1 MISILGLAI
10 FLLHPKMSI
19 VLDFSINKKPRGLL
33 TADLLSQ
40 REETDLLSLAVS
52 LESNLMGRLPNML
65 CDTRLVWSGSISLYS
80 VPLNLTVKFAATLV
94 TFLRKLHHK
103 SCYLLIK
110 VVGCTLSL
118 RVITRG
124 TGVKTKFKELLEISC
139 KEVKGTKTKKTKKN
153 KKKQKT
159 FTVKKSV
166 KTKTGEKLRS
176 HWSVLP
182 GYKAFI
188 YHIVKT
194 LTIKKRWK

>member
-1 MISILGLAI
+1 ML
-10 FLLHPKMSI
+10 K
-19 VLDFSINKKPRGLL
+19 
-33 TADLLSQ
+33 ADLLSQ
-40 REETDLLSLAVS
+40 REETDLLSLAVR

-124 TGVKTKFKELLEISC
+124 TGVKTKFTELLEISC
-139 KEVKGTKTKKTKKN
+139 KEVKGAKTKKTKKN
-153 KKKQKT
+153 KKKNRKHSRLRNQLKR
-159 FTVKKSV
+159 KQ
-166 KTKTGEKLRS
+166 EKNLGRKG
-176 HWSVLP
+176 VCYLGAKP
-182 GYKAFI
+182 LYT
-188 YHIVKT
+188 T
-194 LTIKKRWK
+194 L

>member
-1 MISILGLAI
+1 MQELKLSLRW
-10 FLLHPKMSI
+10 FPFSVSRFSYFTRKCQI
-19 VLDFSINKKPRGLL
+19 VLDFSIDKKPRGLL
-33 TADLLSQ
+33 KADLLSQ
-40 REETDLLSLAVS
+40 REETDLLSLAVR

-65 CDTRLVWSGSISLYS
+65 CDTRLVWSGSTSLYS

-110 VVGCTLSL
+110 AVGCTLSL

-124 TGVKTKFKELLEISC
+124 TGVKTKFTELLEISC
-139 KEVKGTKTKKTKKN
+139 KEVKGAKMKNKKQKT

-166 KTKTGEKLRS
+166 KTKTG
-176 HWSVLP
+176 
-182 GYKAFI
+182 
-188 YHIVKT
+188 KT
-194 LTIKKRWK
+194 